1 MTVLSWVPIVRVTL
15 LPPEGETFVE
25 ILKMDK
31 TARVNTQS
39 VTPAAAPRAVTVLIA
54 RRVLPDHVAS
64 FEAAMQGMLAAA
76 EHFQG
81 HLGGQVVP
89 PEDVEEGGEPLL
101 YHVVFAFDSEEHLA
115 AWQSS
120 AERAHWLEQVL
131 PHTVGT
137 QQLQRVTGLDYWFA
151 APNTTTR
158 AAPPRWKVAVVT
170 WLGIFPTVL
179 LLFLTVAPLMA
190 DWWLAPRVAVI
201 TVLVV
206 LIMTWG
212 VAPHLT
218 RLLHPWL
225 HASRKS

>member
-89 PEDVEEGGEPLL
+89 PEDVEEGASHCCTTSSSLSTAKSIWRPGSPR
-101 YHVVFAFDSEEHLA
+101 
-115 AWQSS
+115 QSV
-120 AERAHWLEQVL
+120 R
-131 PHTVGT
+131 
-137 QQLQRVTGLDYWFA
+137 TGWSKCCR
-151 APNTTTR
+151 T
-158 AAPPRWKVAVVT
+158 
-170 WLGIFPTVL
+170 
-179 LLFLTVAPLMA
+179 
-190 DWWLAPRVAVI
+190 
-201 TVLVV
+201 
-206 LIMTWG
+206 
-212 VAPHLT
+212 
-218 RLLHPWL
+218 PW
-225 HASRKS
+225 ARSNYSV